1 MIDHR
6 SPAGPVS
13 GPEHRQLLQSIV
25 EVARAIFGAAASSIF
40 LLDQDAGNLIF
51 EAVAGQGEGFLV
63 GQAFPASAGIA
74 GWVLTSGEPIIVDD
88 LTSNPRFARDIA
100 EATGYVPRT
109 LMAAP
114 LMHNGDSLGVLEVL
128 DHQSDARRALGD
140 LELLGLFASQA
151 AIALAVIRLSQAA
164 NAGSLDGTPLA
175 GVALALNGLSGPRR
189 QAGDQLLASIQQ
201 VLTAEA

>member
-6 SPAGPVS
+6 DPAGPVFS
-13 GPEHRQLLQSIV
+13 HEQRQLLQSIV

-40 LLDQDAGNLIF
+40 LLDRDAGNLIF

-74 GWVLTSGEPIIVDD
+74 GWVLTSGEPIVVDD
-88 LTSNPRFARDIA
+88 LTASTRFARDIA
-100 EATGYVPRT
+100 ESTGYVPRT

-114 LMHNGDSLGVLEVL
+114 LMHDGDSLGVIEVL
-128 DHQSDARRALGD
+128 DHQTDARRALGD

-164 NAGSLDGTPLA
+164 TAGPLGSNPLA
-175 GVALALNGLSGPRR
+175 GVAMALNGLSGRR
-189 QAGDQLLASIQQ
+189 LEAGNQLLASIQQ
-201 VLTAEA
+201 VLTGEA